1 MPKKRNVSVEIV
13 RKRSPEDMKAMLDR
27 LVRDK
32 LEEILAERGEDRLE
46 PATRSRRIRQT
57 HPGFE
62 RVKHVLYFERW
73 GCQTCGK
80 KNVAHMSNAKC
91 ERCSVRFSQ
100 RMQQLELEWLR
111 NNPES
116 QIADD
121 IDHLTRRHRT
131 AQALL
136 GDVE

>member
-1 MPKKRNVSVEIV
+1 MPKKTRVEIV

-27 LVRDK
+27 LVRSK
-32 LEEILAERGEDRLE
+32 LEEILAERGEDQLE
-46 PATRSRRIRQT
+46 PATRSRRIRQI

-62 RVKHVLYFERW
+62 RVKHVLYFEKW

-91 ERCSVRFSQ
+91 ERCSGRFIQ
-100 RMQQLELEWLR
+100 RMQQLEIQWVR

-131 AQALL
+131 ARALL
-136 GDVE
+136 EEGEE